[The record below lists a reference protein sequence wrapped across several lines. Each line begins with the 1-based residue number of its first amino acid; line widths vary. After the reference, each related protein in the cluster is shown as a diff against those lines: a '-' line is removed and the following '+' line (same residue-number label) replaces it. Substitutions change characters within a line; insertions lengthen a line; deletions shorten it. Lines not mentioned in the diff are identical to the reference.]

1 MSLNI
6 ALLFGSYRAGSN
18 GRRVVTYVK
27 NALESRGHSV
37 QVVDAQAMGVG
48 LLEGRYSDYAEGQA
62 PGRLSEIAAL
72 LRGADAF
79 IAITGEYNHDVQPGL
94 RNLLDHFHKR
104 EFGRKAM
111 GLVGYST
118 GPIGGFRALRAFQP
132 VVSALGAIPVP
143 LILGL
148 AQVNKVLDDTGSWVG
163 DVPAAHG
170 AFFGEFE
177 WLAGALNA
185 ARS

>member
-6 ALLFGSYRAGSN
+6 ALLFGSYRPGSN
-18 GRRVVTYVK
+18 GRRVVRYLKV
-27 NALESRGHSV
+27 ALEARGHTV
-37 QVVDAQAMGVG
+37 QVVDAQEMGVT
-48 LLEGRYSDYAEGQA
+48 LLEGRYSDYPEGTA
-62 PGRLSEIAAL
+62 PGRLPEIASI
-72 LRGADAF
+72 LRDADAM

-94 RNLLDHFHKR
+94 RNLLDHFHKK

-132 VVSALGAIPVP
+132 VVSALGAVPVP

-148 AQVNKVLDDTGSWVG
+148 AHVNKVLEESGAWIGEIPT
-163 DVPAAHG
+163 AHG
-170 AFFGEFE
+170 SFLNEFE
-177 WLAGALNA
+177 WLAYALKA
-185 ARS
+185 AKP